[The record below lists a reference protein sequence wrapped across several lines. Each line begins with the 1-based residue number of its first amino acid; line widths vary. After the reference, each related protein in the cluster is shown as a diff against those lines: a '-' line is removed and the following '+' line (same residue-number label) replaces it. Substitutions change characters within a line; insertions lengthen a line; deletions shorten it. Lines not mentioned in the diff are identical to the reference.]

1 MLSRREEQK
10 LYIKAKEKLQ
20 NMGIPCSTTRSVI
33 TSRVAGYLLI
43 KAPADPLP
51 MLEAFIK
58 PPEIVQRPNHFREYK
73 PSAAMRL
80 AALKSSSQPSL
91 ISINSRI
98 KHYVN

>member
-20 NMGIPCSTTRSVI
+20 SLGVPCSTTRSVI
-33 TSRVAGYLLI
+33 VSRVAGYLLI
-43 KAPADPLP
+43 EAPADPLP
-51 MLEAFIK
+51 MIEAFIK
-58 PPEIVQRPNHFREYK
+58 PPVRDLKVVPFREYK
-73 PSAAMRL
+73 PDAAMRL